1 MYSSKASSRSDNLV
15 KVIQVILTLRR
26 TRNKMSQQA
35 WNTAVMGL
43 CLTVIC
49 LVGASSFRLETGQ
62 TTRNLS
68 LIQKDKV
75 HEVVTEFCSKIPDSF
90 RFFVESLCNIFSN
103 YMNEK
108 RFRTAK
114 TELTEDVVDMTIIN
128 HAGSCQCEGVTFMM
142 EAPRSLKI
150 EAPSMKGAHDD
161 EALNK
166 NTFTKTIVQQKHFSL
181 IQGKENIRSY
191 QKPFKPKETEYHHAL
206 AVYAFS
212 HRSKRDQALN
222 PNTIQTFC
230 GLCGTQLVWK
240 PHHRR
245 DAHPLLHVNVHC
257 LKSNWIPLPKTEH
270 HLVKQQSLSS
280 SRKTVTL
287 DLQKRRDSSGELSTI
302 PSTVSSATSSVHS
315 ENSHIKEEHK
325 LFHAEAS
332 AAVSTTSE
340 DDLEKAKYE
349 STVHDPLE
357 QKLHSFL
364 SVEGEDMERS
374 VCSETASTVTNSSM
388 SMTSGWR
395 LRDPNGVWSS
405 MGSATSTNSKIS
417 LEDRL
422 SDKDSQDALLFQM
435 RKHLSS
441 HTSPRNA
448 LPKVSAGDEDE
459 SDFRTNNDEKSTAT
473 SVKDNIPATPATK
486 RQTAPM
492 SNTKKSLFGSGSRKN
507 AAKLVDDDSSASV
520 VSALDNDSPGFI
532 PPLSSQ
538 SQVYE
543 PPSIFFN
550 KLLRPTR

>member
-1 MYSSKASSRSDNLV
+1 
-15 KVIQVILTLRR
+15 
-26 TRNKMSQQA
+26 
-35 WNTAVMGL
+35 
-43 CLTVIC
+43 
-49 LVGASSFRLETGQ
+49 
-62 TTRNLS
+62 
-68 LIQKDKV
+68 
-75 HEVVTEFCSKIPDSF
+75 
-90 RFFVESLCNIFSN
+90 
-103 YMNEK
+103 
-108 RFRTAK
+108 
-114 TELTEDVVDMTIIN
+114 
-128 HAGSCQCEGVTFMM
+128 M

-150 EAPSMKGAHDD
+150 EPPSMKGAHDD
-161 EALNK
+161 DALDLNS
-166 NTFTKTIVQQKHFSL
+166 FPKTIVQQKHFSL

-240 PHHRR
+240 PHHKR

-257 LKSNWIPLPKTEH
+257 LKSSWIPLPETEH
-270 HLVKQQSLSS
+270 HLANQ
-280 SRKTVTL
+280 KTVTL
-287 DLQKRRDSSGELSTI
+287 SRKSVTLDIQKRRDSSGELSTI

-315 ENSHIKEEHK
+315 EKEENK
-325 LFHAEAS
+325 LVHTEA
-332 AAVSTTSE
+332 STTSE
-340 DDLEKAKYE
+340 DGLEKAKYD
-349 STVHDPLE
+349 STVHDPSE
-357 QKLHSFL
+357 QKLHSFS

-374 VCSETASTVTNSSM
+374 VCSETASTVTTSSM

-395 LRDPNGVWSS
+395 LRDPNGVWNS

-422 SDKDSQDALLFQM
+422 CDKDSQDALLFQM

-448 LPKVSAGDEDE
+448 LLKSLDGDEDE
-459 SDFRTNNDEKSTAT
+459 SDSRSNDDEKSTAT
-473 SVKDNIPATPATK
+473 SVTDNIPATPATK
-486 RQTAPM
+486 RKTTPM
-492 SNTKKSLFGSGSRKN
+492 SNTKKSLFGSGLRSK
-507 AAKLVDDDSSASV
+507 AAKVVDDDSSASV
-520 VSALDNDSPGFI
+520 VSALDNESPGFI